1 MSEPDTEEIDKWRIR
16 ALAKS
21 VSSILRQRFGSKQ
34 FYTAEEVDAACEE
47 CRAPES
53 VRQYAVAMFVE
64 PEQAGGVLQ
73 KLGSS
78 KTARELRTFLATQ
91 IFFISLPD
99 VSLNAFAIDFDAA
112 GDSGGGASDSSGVG
126 GDGGSDGGGDG
137 GGGGGGD

>member
-1 MSEPDTEEIDKWRIR
+1 MSDPAAEEIDKWRIR

-21 VSSILRQRFGSKQ
+21 VSTILWERFGSKQ
-34 FYTAEEVDAACEE
+34 FYTAEEVEAACEE
-47 CRAPES
+47 CRAPEA

-99 VSLNAFAIDFDAA
+99 VSFNAFAIDFDAA

-137 GGGGGGD
+137 GGD

>member
-1 MSEPDTEEIDKWRIR
+1 MSDPAVEEIDKWRIR

-34 FYTAEEVDAACEE
+34 FYTAEEVDAACHE
-47 CRAPES
+47 CRAPEA

-78 KTARELRTFLATQ
+78 RTAHELRTFLATQ

-99 VSLNAFAIDFDAA
+99 VSPGAFAIDFHSAD
-112 GDSGGGASDSSGVG
+112 DSSGGASDSSGFC

-137 GGGGGGD
+137 GGGGD